1 MRPGRA
7 AVLALGLAV
16 LAAAPAAAQHDDR
29 PTGVADVPP
38 GPAAIR
44 GRVVHAEDPG
54 RAAGV
59 EVMLYALP
67 AGSAPGVRRATSG
80 ADGAFAFEGISNDPE
95 TAYLVGA
102 RHAGVA
108 YPGAR
113 ITFAAGQTEQAGVEI
128 RIGETTPDPSA
139 VSVGELELR
148 VTPRGGQL
156 AVLERVRLANAG
168 PRTAYVPAEQR
179 GSAQPVYRAEL
190 PAGASA
196 FHVPL
201 GLAPEGLVQEDGH
214 VRFYGPVYPSA
225 WDGPAAQD
233 QGLSFEYRVPADAAG
248 AVALR
253 KRLPAGAGRLVV
265 LVPADAPAPALPG
278 ARDEGEVEIDGRRWR
293 RFVHER
299 LAPGRELAAGFT
311 VPPVRVDPGAVHLEE
326 SRIFLELDDAA
337 LLVREEL
344 KLTVAGDAPV
354 AGRPGEPLL
363 ALHVP
368 PGAAD
373 LRFDRALFER
383 GLRASDEGEAVLDG
397 PLPPGESSI
406 EIAYHL
412 PVTDP
417 AAGAVFARRFDRPLP
432 LLSIFVAD
440 TGLRFGSERLHRRR
454 PVATPDRSYLHL
466 EAFQVEPDETVSL
479 ALVQLGAPAGLPRA
493 LRYGLV
499 ALAAAAAVAFLGGP
513 IRRSGEAAGRAGA
526 GPGRPGEPAEDPA
539 RHERESVYAALR
551 DLEHDH
557 ETAKVSDADYAAM
570 RQELRARAAALL
582 RAEDDGRAGGARAAA
597 APAGPVA
604 VVPPA
609 AQAPACGACGAGT
622 RAGDRFC
629 SRCGAAL
636 AADPAREV
644 SA

>member
-1 MRPGRA
+1 MRPAPA
-7 AVLALGLAV
+7 ALALALVV
-16 LAAAPAAAQHDDR
+16 LAAAPAPAQHSDT
-29 PTGVADVPP
+29 PTGVADVPS

-67 AGSAPGVRRATSG
+67 AGSAPGVRRTTSG

-113 ITFAAGQTEQAGVEI
+113 FAFEAGQTEQAGVEI
-128 RIGETTPDPSA
+128 RIGEPTPDPSA
-139 VSVGELELR
+139 VSVRELELQ

-168 PRTAYVPAEQR
+168 ARTAYVPAEQR
-179 GSAQPVYRAEL
+179 RSAPPVFHVEL
-190 PAGASA
+190 PAGANE
-196 FHVPL
+196 FQVPL
-201 GLAPEGLVQEDGH
+201 GLAPEGLVLEDGH
-214 VRFYGPVYPSA
+214 LRFFGPVYPSA
-225 WDGPAAQD
+225 WNGPAAQE
-233 QGLSFEYRVPADAAG
+233 QGLSFEYLLPADPTG

-253 KRLPAGAGRLVV
+253 KRLPAGADRVVV
-265 LVPADAPAPALPG
+265 LVPADAPAPTLPG
-278 ARDEGEVEIDGRRWR
+278 LRDEGEVESDGRRWR

-299 LAPGRELAAGFT
+299 LAPGRELAMGFT
-311 VPPVRVDPGAVHLEE
+311 VPPVRVDPAAVRLEE

-344 KLTVAGDAPV
+344 RLTVAGDAPV
-354 AGRPGEPLL
+354 TGRPGEPLL
-363 ALHVP
+363 ALHLP
-368 PGAAD
+368 PNAAD
-373 LRFDRALFER
+373 LRFDRVLFER
-383 GLRASDEGEAVLDG
+383 GLRASDEGGAVLDG
-397 PLPPGESSI
+397 PLPPGESSV
-406 EIAYHL
+406 EISYHL
-412 PVTDP
+412 PVTNP
-417 AAGAVFARRFDRPLP
+417 AAGAVFERRFDRPLP
-432 LLSIFVAD
+432 LLSIFIAD
-440 TGLRFGSERLHRRR
+440 TGVRFESERLHRRR

-466 EAFQVEPDETVSL
+466 EAFQVEPAETVSL
-479 ALVQLGAPAGLPRA
+479 ALAQLGAPAGLPRA

-513 IRRSGEAAGRAGA
+513 IRRSGEAAAGA
-526 GPGRPGEPAEDPA
+526 GPERPGQPAEDAA
-539 RHERESVYAALR
+539 RHERESVYTALR

-570 RQELRARAAALL
+570 RQELRARAAVLL
-582 RAEDDGRAGGARAAA
+582 RAEDDGHAAGAPTAA
-597 APAGPVA
+597 APASPVA
-604 VVPPA
+604 LIAPTA
-609 AQAPACGACGAGT
+609 RAPACAACGVET

-636 AADPAREV
+636 APGPAREV